1 MLFYDFEVFSHDWL
15 VVITDMEN
23 RTETIIHNDVEHLRS
38 FHQENKDNIWVGYN
52 SNSYDRY
59 ILKALLCGFTA
70 QEMNDWIIIKK
81 RKGWEFSRELNKIPL
96 LNYDAQ
102 TNKFHSLKQLEA
114 FMGHDIRETTVP
126 FDIDRPLTDEE
137 LEEVIFYCR
146 HDVHETAEVFMRN
159 ISEFNAHLSLIKEFE
174 LPLKHI
180 SKTQAQLAAIILNAQ
195 RGQEFDDE
203 FDIHLSETVLIN
215 KYTEV
220 YEFYKHYH
228 EDSGDLDIEI
238 SGVPH
243 TFAAGGVHGAIKN
256 YHHEC
261 ADDELMIMADVA
273 QLYPFIMVEYDL
285 LSRNVREPEKFKN
298 IVETSLRLKAEKK
311 KKEREP
317 FKRICNITYGS
328 EGDKYNPM
336 YDPRNR
342 LLVCIYGQLFLLD
355 LIEKLEVIKSYEL
368 IQSNTDGILV
378 KIKRKDFELF
388 DDIIYEWEQRTRL
401 IMEFDYC
408 KKINQKDVN
417 NYIMVDY
424 HGGVKSKGAYVKELS
439 ELDND
444 LPIVNRAVRDYF
456 VSETPVEETIYSS
469 NKLIDFQK
477 IVKVSGKYDY
487 ALYGTRKQHL
497 KVFRLFAAK
506 SGKEL
511 RKVKGDSIQ
520 KISYTPDVCRIVN
533 EDIIDKEVP
542 EWVDKQYYIDVAKK
556 RINDFLGGVN

>member
-15 VVITDMEN
+15 VVITDSDN
-23 RTETIIHNDVEHLRS
+23 QSETVIHNDLDAL
-38 FHQENKDNIWVGYN
+38 QLIYDLNKTNIWVGYN
-52 SNSYDRY
+52 SNGYDRY
-59 ILKALLCGFTA
+59 IMKALLCGFTA
-70 QEMNDWIIIKK
+70 QEMNDWIIVKK
-81 RKGWEFSRELNKIPL
+81 RKGWEFSRELHKIQL
-96 LNYDAQ
+96 YNYDVQ
-102 TNKFHSLKQLEA
+102 TNRYHSLKQLEA

-126 FDIDRPLTDEE
+126 FDIDRPLTNEE
-137 LEEVIFYCR
+137 LAEVIYYCR
-146 HDVHETAEVFMRN
+146 HDVHETIEVFMRN
-159 ISEFNAHLSLIKEFE
+159 ISEFNAHLALINEFD

-195 RGQEFDDE
+195 RGQDFDDE
-203 FDIHLSETVLIN
+203 FDIHLPETVIID

-220 YEFYKHYH
+220 YEFYKHYN
-228 EDSGDLDIEI
+228 ENSKDLDINI

-285 LSRNVREPEKFKN
+285 LSRNVKEPEKFKN

-311 KKEREP
+311 KKQREP

-378 KIKRKDFELF
+378 KIKRKDFDLF
-388 DDIIYEWEQRTRL
+388 DGIVFEWEQRTRL

-424 HGGVKSKGAYVKELS
+424 NGEVKSKGAYVKELS

-456 VSETPVEETIYSS
+456 VHGTSVEETIHNSDS
-469 NKLIDFQK
+469 LIDFQK
-477 IVKVSGKYDY
+477 VTKISGKFDY
-487 ALYGTRKQHL
+487 AIFGTRKQYL

-506 SGKEL
+506 TGNEL
-511 RKVKGDSIQ
+511 RKVKGESIQ

-533 EDIIDKEVP
+533 EDIVGQEVP
-542 EWVDKQYYIDVAKK
+542 NWVDRDWYIQLADK
-556 RINDFLGGVN
+556 RITDFLGN